1 MQRTVKGTRITYATT
16 ELKENGEISV
26 SKAVIDIP
34 EKDEKRAVK
43 MATKQIG
50 LFNPLKVEPYEQLYI
65 LDDEIFFKYAR
76 IATEAEAKNAKDEK

>member
-16 ELKENGEISV
+16 ELKENGEIAV
-26 SKAVIDIP
+26 AKASIDIP
-34 EKDEKRAVK
+34 EKDEKKAIK
-43 MATKQIG
+43 IATKQIG

-76 IATEAEAKNAKDEK
+76 VATAEEAKTATEEK